1 MRCRVIG
8 PQPVLEKRRG
18 EIVYLDD
25 AHAARLIAAGHV
37 EADPAP
43 PRRPPAPRKPRKPSE
58 RAKKPAEPRQD
69 AGLSH
74 VADTA
79 AEAEDS
85 KE

>member
-37 EADPAP
+37 EAAPAP
-43 PRRPPAPRKPRKPSE
+43 PRRAPAPRKRRTVKTE
-58 RAKKPAEPRQD
+58 RAETQTSAAAEPDERT
-69 AGLSH
+69 SESR
-74 VADTA
+74 TA
-79 AEAEDS
+79 PS
-85 KE
+85 PS